1 MNTSLHQRVL
11 WSLLLVFVSAGCGS
25 NAKSANGEAPTV
37 KPIDQVQRDIL
48 TVKQQLIAAIDAAEP
63 RAGDL
68 PEKVT
73 ATDSAIANLRT
84 TLAQLDQ
91 RSNEYL
97 VMWSK
102 QASVTV
108 HSGGVYR
115 SHTQVP
121 QRTRAK
127 YDELLTALRAA
138 RDKVN
143 PALTDLRQIVKSGAS
158 ENTSNLAARARELA
172 KQGIERLND
181 ASKYLEELKVLVRQT

>member
-25 NAKSANGEAPTV
+25 NAKTANGEAPTV

-127 YDELLTALRAA
+127 YDELLTANT
-138 RDKVN
+138 KPSGVSS
-143 PALTDLRQIVKSGAS
+143 RQRRKLSGFWS
-158 ENTSNLAARARELA
+158 EW
-172 KQGIERLND
+172 
-181 ASKYLEELKVLVRQT
+181 

>member
-1 MNTSLHQRVL
+1 
-11 WSLLLVFVSAGCGS
+11 
-25 NAKSANGEAPTV
+25 
-37 KPIDQVQRDIL
+37 
-48 TVKQQLIAAIDAAEP
+48 
-63 RAGDL
+63 
-68 PEKVT
+68 
-73 ATDSAIANLRT
+73 
-84 TLAQLDQ
+84 LAQLDQ

-143 PALTDLRQIVKSGAS
+143 PALTDLRQIAKSGAS